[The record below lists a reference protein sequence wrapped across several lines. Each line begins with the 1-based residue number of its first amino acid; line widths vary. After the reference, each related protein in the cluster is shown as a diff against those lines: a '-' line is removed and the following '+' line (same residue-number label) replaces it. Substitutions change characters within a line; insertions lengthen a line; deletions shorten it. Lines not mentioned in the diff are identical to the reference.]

1 MPDQK
6 ETRSK
11 IQIILNETDT
21 IELLEYLK
29 VRGNK
34 QKMAEELGVSPQSV
48 SNWMAKGE
56 FPKYCLPFLKN
67 MRIIKKL
74 QE

>member
-1 MPDQK
+1 MSEEK
-6 ETRSK
+6 KTRAK
-11 IQIILNETDT
+11 IQIMLNKADT
-21 IELLEYLK
+21 IELLKYLE

-34 QKMAEELGVSPQSV
+34 KSMADELGVSPQSV
-48 SNWMAKGE
+48 SNWMEKGE